1 MIQRLILVVKRWW
14 GASPATHRL
23 YLIAA
28 LAGGGAL
35 VVWLL
40 FFTAR
45 LWLPPMVCAGF
56 VVWAIVDRS
65 RQVTQQQQA
74 EQQTAFQQSQ
84 REAAEFTQ
92 WLFCKQQRDLL
103 GIQAVPLVAS
113 LAYLARHIESEQT
126 QAGLVHTLT
135 IGLQSFN
142 NQSFYLLWESL
153 REPINEALV
162 NYCSLKNLILTDGS
176 ARFAVSS
183 VDILDGA
190 VLPQIVL
197 KIVDKNFIPFPK
209 CNLIQ
214 QEDADLWI

>member
-1 MIQRLILVVKRWW
+1 MAQLISTIKMRWHDASTLGRVRLCGV
-14 GASPATHRL
+14 
-23 YLIAA
+23 AA
-28 LAGGGAL
+28 LVILIVLAA
-35 VVWLL
+35 L

-45 LWLPPMVCAGF
+45 LWLPPVVCLAL
-56 VVWAIVDRS
+56 VVWAIVDKS
-65 RQVTQQQQA
+65 RQVTQQQQV
-74 EQQTAFQQSQ
+74 EQIAAFQQSQ

-126 QAGLVHTLT
+126 QAGFVHTLN
-135 IGLQSFN
+135 IGLQTFN
-142 NQSFYLLWESL
+142 QQAFYLLWESL
-153 REPINEALV
+153 REPINEALL
-162 NYCSLKNLILTDGS
+162 NYCSLKNLVLPDGS

-209 CNLIQ
+209 YNLIQ
-214 QEDADLWI
+214 PEDADLWL

>member
-1 MIQRLILVVKRWW
+1 MARLISTIKMRWHD
-14 GASPATHRL
+14 ASTLGRVRL
-23 YLIAA
+23 CGVAA
-28 LAGGGAL
+28 LVILIVLAA
-35 VVWLL
+35 L

-45 LWLPPMVCAGF
+45 LWLPPVVCLALA
-56 VVWAIVDRS
+56 VWAIVDKS
-65 RQVTQQQQA
+65 RQVTQRQQV
-74 EQQTAFQQSQ
+74 EQIAAFQQSQ

-126 QAGLVHTLT
+126 PAGLVHTLT

-153 REPINEALV
+153 REPINEALI
-162 NYCSLKNLILTDGS
+162 NYCSLKQLVLSDGS
-176 ARFAVSS
+176 ARFAVVS

-197 KIVDKNFIPFPK
+197 KITDRNFVPSTQL
-209 CNLIQ
+209 NLIPPK
-214 QEDADLWI
+214 DDDLWL

>member
-1 MIQRLILVVKRWW
+1 MIVRLISTIQMRWSNLSIS
-14 GASPATHRL
+14 GRVA
-23 YLIAA
+23 LIAA
-28 LAGGGAL
+28 LAGGGAIVL
-35 VVWLL
+35 AAL

-45 LWLPPMVCAGF
+45 LWLPPVVCAGL
-56 VVWAIVDRS
+56 VVWAIVDKS

-84 REAAEFTQ
+84 REAAEFAQ
-92 WLFCKQQRDLL
+92 WLFCKTQRDML

-113 LAYLARHIESEQT
+113 FAYLARHIESEQT
-126 QAGLVHTLT
+126 PAGLVHTLN

-142 NQSFYLLWESL
+142 QQSFYLLWESL

-162 NYCSLKNLILTDGS
+162 NYCSLKKLILTDGS

-214 QEDADLWI
+214 QEDADLWL

>member
-1 MIQRLILVVKRWW
+1 MIARLILTIQMRWSNLSIS
-14 GASPATHRL
+14 GRVA
-23 YLIAA
+23 LIAA

-45 LWLPPMVCAGF
+45 LWLPPVVCAGL

-74 EQQTAFQQSQ
+74 EQQTALQQSQ

-162 NYCSLKNLILTDGS
+162 NYCSLKNLVLTDGS

-214 QEDADLWI
+214 QEDADLWL

>member
-1 MIQRLILVVKRWW
+1 MSRLISTIQMRWSNLSIS
-14 GASPATHRL
+14 GRVA
-23 YLIAA
+23 LIAA

-45 LWLPPMVCAGF
+45 LWLPPVVCAGL
-56 VVWAIVDRS
+56 VVWAIVDKS
-65 RQVTQQQQA
+65 RQVTQRQQV
-74 EQQTAFQQSQ
+74 EQIAAFQQSQ

-126 QAGLVHTLT
+126 PSGLVHTLT

-153 REPINEALV
+153 REPINEALL
-162 NYCSLKNLILTDGS
+162 NYCSLKTLLLPDGS

-190 VLPQIVL
+190 ILPQIVL
-197 KIVDKNFIPFPK
+197 KITDRNFIPSTQL
-209 CNLIQ
+209 NLIPPK
-214 QEDADLWI
+214 DDDLWL